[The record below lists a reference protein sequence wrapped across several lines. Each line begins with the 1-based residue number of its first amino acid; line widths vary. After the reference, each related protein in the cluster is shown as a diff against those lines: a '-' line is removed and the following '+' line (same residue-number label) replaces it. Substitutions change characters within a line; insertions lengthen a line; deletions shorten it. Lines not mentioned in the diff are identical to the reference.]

1 MPFWRESED
10 RGPLLLAV
18 RIRATKWMVVLL
30 AVVAVWL
37 LAVALGY
44 RKRHTLDAWFITSF
58 PWPLLVYLLF
68 PRIKFYQN
76 GVMIPP
82 TENYNRGRFLRW
94 DQVVRYSW
102 DEDRL
107 VITGTTSMLSGG
119 PVEGDRVQIPPS
131 KQREVDQILALKV
144 GLG

>member
-1 MPFWRESED
+1 
-10 RGPLLLAV
+10 
-18 RIRATKWMVVLL
+18 MVVLW
-30 AVVAVWL
+30 AVVALWL
-37 LAVALGY
+37 LAAALDY
-44 RKRHTLDAWFITSF
+44 MKRHTLRVVNLF

-76 GVMIPP
+76 GVLIPP
-82 TENYNRGRFLRW
+82 TENYYPRRFLRW

-119 PVEGDRVQIPPS
+119 PVEGDRVRIPPS
-131 KQREVDQILALKV
+131 KQREVDQILALK
-144 GLG
+144 LGRG

>member
-1 MPFWRESED
+1 
-10 RGPLLLAV
+10 
-18 RIRATKWMVVLL
+18 MVVLW

-44 RKRHTLDAWFITSF
+44 RKRHTLDERLILSF
-58 PWPLLVYLLF
+58 PWPLLVYLLH

-76 GVMIPP
+76 GVEIPP
-82 TENYNRGRFLRW
+82 TENYSRRRFLRW

-102 DEDRL
+102 DQDRL

-119 PVEGDRVQIPPS
+119 PVEGDRVRIPPS

-144 GLG
+144 GRR